1 MAVKKN
7 KDSKA
12 WMVPEGETRDN
23 ATHHFIHRK
32 SISMIREGKKLRMKK
47 YHPGL
52 RKHVWFIETKM
63 PPHNKN

>member
-1 MAVKKN
+1 MATKKN

-12 WMVPEGETRDN
+12 WMIPEGETRDS
-23 ATHHFIHRK
+23 ASYHFVAHK
-32 SISMIREGKKLRMKK
+32 TTSMIREGKKIRVKK

-63 PPHNKN
+63 PSHNKQ